1 MAYDLTELEYNMSLQ
16 NKNLY
21 EGMYI
26 LSATL
31 SDDARSKALDKIQK
45 GITGQGGEIL
55 KIHELG
61 RRRLAY
67 DIGGHREGYY
77 YLLYFEV
84 NPDAVNE
91 LWQEYHLNEDLVR
104 FMTLRAEKV
113 MDKIEFKLIEDQQ

>member
-55 KIHELG
+55 KIHEQG

>member
-1 MAYDLTELEYNMSLQ
+1 MSQQ

-31 SDDARSKALDKIQK
+31 SDDARNKALDKIQK
-45 GITGQGGEIL
+45 GITGQSGEIL
-55 KIHELG
+55 KIHEQG

-77 YLLYFEV
+77 YIIYFEV
-84 NPDAVNE
+84 NPDSINE

-104 FMTLRAEKV
+104 FVTLRADKV
-113 MDKIEFKLIEDQQ
+113 MEKIEFKTIEDQQ